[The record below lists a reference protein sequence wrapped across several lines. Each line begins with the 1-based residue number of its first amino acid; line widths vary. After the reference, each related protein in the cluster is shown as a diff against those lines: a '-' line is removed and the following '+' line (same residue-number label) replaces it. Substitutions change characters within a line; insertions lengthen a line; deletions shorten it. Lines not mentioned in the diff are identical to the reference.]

1 MHNNIYLQLNK
12 YKQLASTTIGSEQWR
27 RWGAGQGRGRLVVG
41 LLRGAV
47 VGGVVAGLVRNG
59 LAWRDLRAVLRWRGF
74 RAAGWGRGGACTP
87 WRGSCAAGWRRGGTC
102 APRWGGAVARFSRGG
117 LALKSGLHAVL
128 GRRRNS
134 VTARLAHRDRVVAA
148 DLRVA
153 KGGGG
158 GHGLRVATWRRR
170 GLARLEGWD
179 MGVGIMWWR
188 GGGVEDLACGVK
200 RVSVTLVK
208 KGRKKE

>member
-1 MHNNIYLQLNK
+1 MGCR
-12 YKQLASTTIGSEQWR
+12 ARSRRVGGGAFAWR
-27 RWGAGQGRGRLVVG
+27 R
-41 LLRGAV
+41 
-47 VGGVVAGLVRNG
+47 GG
-59 LAWRDLRAVLRWRGF
+59 WR
-74 RAAGWGRGGACTP
+74 RGGARAQRVGGAGEGWGGLWWGFCGGGGGLAP

-128 GRRRNS
+128 GQRRNS
-134 VTARLAHRDRVVAA
+134 VAARLAHRDRVVAA

-158 GHGLRVATWRRR
+158 GHDLRVATWRRR

-188 GGGVEDLACGVK
+188 GGGLRTR
-200 RVSVTLVK
+200 RVGERGAV
-208 KGRKKE
+208 